1 MNAPRRRPNFATIGL
16 LSPGVRTSPARRSG
30 YELRDAAGTVLATS
44 DTAGPLLR
52 NLADKRGCCVVR
64 VRDGEVVARSP
75 EVTVADEA
83 GLESVG

>member
-1 MNAPRRRPNFATIGL
+1 MSAPRRHPNFATIGS
-16 LSPGVRTSPARRSG
+16 LSPGVRTSPVRRSG

-64 VRDGEVVARSP
+64 VKDGRVVAESP
-75 EVTVADEA
+75 KAIADEA
-83 GLESVG
+83 GLESAG